1 MAEQRT
7 IAVLA
12 TLDTKGAEAGF
23 LREELQRLG
32 ATPLLVDLGIMGEPA
47 VDADVS
53 AAEVAAAGGSSLEA
67 LRSAGSRQESSG
79 VMAAGAASILRQRLE
94 AGSLHAVL
102 GLGGTQGTSLCGEI
116 LQRLPYGL
124 PKIILSTAASGD
136 TAPFVGIKD
145 VTMMFAVGDIL
156 GLNPVLRKMLANAAG
171 AAWGMAQND
180 RSIAPDAGVRGTI
193 AMTNLGVLTEGAM
206 HAIDL
211 FHAAGFEV
219 ITFHAIGAGG
229 RAMEQ
234 MMREGL
240 ITGVFDYALGEI
252 TDWMH
257 GALRAAD
264 EHRLTVAAELGL
276 PQVIC
281 PGGAEHVGLLLPVA
295 GQVPEAWRAHRHVF
309 HSPVILAPRLDASQL
324 DAVGREITR
333 RLAGVRGRAV
343 FMIPRGGVSRYSI
356 AGGPLEDRAGDAA
369 FFAALRQTM
378 PPTVRLVERQ
388 EAAEDP
394 AFVEAAV
401 ATLIELIEDAGGGA
415 NAAAVA
421 ASPAG

>member
-1 MAEQRT
+1 MADGRT

-12 TLDTKGAEAGF
+12 TLDTKGDEAGF
-23 LREELQRLG
+23 LREELRQLG
-32 ATPLLVDLGIMGEPA
+32 ATPLLVDLGIMGRPA
-47 VDADVS
+47 VEPDIP
-53 AAEVAAAGGSSLEA
+53 AAEVAAAGGSTLEA
-67 LRSAGSRQESSG
+67 LRSGGSRQESSR
-79 VMAAGAASILRQRLE
+79 VMAAGASAILRERIE
-94 AGSLHAVL
+94 SGSLHGAL
-102 GLGGTQGTSLCGEI
+102 GLGGTQGTSLCGDI
-116 LQRLPYGL
+116 MQRLPYGFHKL
-124 PKIILSTAASGD
+124 ILSTAASGD
-136 TAPFVGIKD
+136 TSPFVGIKD

-171 AAWGMAQND
+171 AVWGMARND

-211 FHAAGFEV
+211 FHEAGFEV

-295 GQVPEAWRAHRHVF
+295 GQVPEAWRGHQHVF
-309 HSPVILAPRLDASQL
+309 HSPVILAPRLDAGQL

-333 RLAGVRGRAV
+333 RLAGVRDRAV

-356 AGGPLEDRAGDAA
+356 AGGPLEDRAGDEA
-369 FFAALRQTM
+369 FFAALRETM
-378 PPTVRLVERQ
+378 PPAVRLVERE

-401 ATLIELIEDAGGGA
+401 ATLIELIEGGSAG
-415 NAAAVA
+415 AA
-421 ASPAG
+421 PAG